1 MFQLLRVAII
11 GILAV
16 ASLTVAAQTF
26 TPTTKPVEIV
36 VPYPPGGAT
45 DKWARVLSEMLV
57 NHGWQSVVVNRPGG
71 DTIIGTNHVAQARP
85 DGHTLLLGGNAM
97 LGLDINTDKA
107 FAPVAPLGA
116 GTLVLAVNNDVPV
129 NNYQEFKTYVKKNPE
144 KFNLGFFNL
153 YMGELFYE
161 WARKEKLPRP
171 NVVMYKGSGPM
182 VVDLMG
188 GHVPFTIDTYTAVAQ
203 NFNAG
208 KLKVIATVDLQGPA
222 IVRRDRPDVKVPS
235 LAATNP
241 LLDIGIWYGLYAP
254 AGTPKE
260 VVDQINAV
268 VNQGLKD
275 PAQTK
280 AIEQLHIYN
289 FGGRPEEQKKVETK
303 TFNALNTVIKNN
315 SK

>member
-1 MFQLLRVAII
+1 MFRVIQVAIV

-16 ASLTVAAQTF
+16 LSLTATAQSF

-71 DTIIGTNHVAQARP
+71 DTIIGTNHVIHARP

-97 LGLDINTDKA
+97 LGLGVDTDKV

-116 GTLVLAVNNDVPV
+116 GTLVLVVNKDVPV

-153 YMGELFYE
+153 YMSNLFYE
-161 WARKEKLPRP
+161 WARKEKLPQP
-171 NVVMYKGSGPM
+171 NVVIYKGSSPM
-182 VVDLMG
+182 IVDVVG
-188 GHVPFTIDTYTAVAQ
+188 GHIPFTIDTYTAIAQ
-203 NFNAG
+203 HAEAG
-208 KLKVIATVDLQGPA
+208 KVKVIATLDLQGPA
-222 IVRRDRPDVKVPS
+222 IVRRSQPVAKIPS
-235 LAATNP
+235 LASANP
-241 LLDIGIWYGLYAP
+241 LLDVSIWYGLYTP
-254 AGTPKE
+254 AGTPKD
-260 VVDQINAV
+260 VVDQINTV
-268 VNQGLKD
+268 VNQGLKN

-289 FGGRPEEQKKVETK
+289 FGGRPEDQKKIETK
-303 TFNALNTVIKNN
+303 TVNIMNTVIKNN